1 MNKEEYISRIGIRGN
16 LSANLET
23 LKLLQRHHLLN
34 VPFENMDIHWKRP
47 IILNT
52 AMFYEKIVGMRRGGF
67 CYELNGL
74 FNELLRE
81 IGFKT
86 RIVSAR
92 VANGNGGFGPE
103 YDHAAIIV
111 SIGETEHL
119 ADVGFGAFTTEPLQ
133 FVLNEE
139 QRDDAG
145 IFIIRQF
152 DDGYYE
158 IAKKN
163 GQDWKSEYI
172 FRPLSRD
179 LSEFT
184 QMCDFQQYSPESHF
198 TKGKVCSLLTASGR
212 KTLTNKSFIVT
223 SDGEKEETPVLSD
236 EEFDRILMREFN
248 IARPQ
253 L

>member
-1 MNKEEYISRIGIRGN
+1 MNKQEYILRIDIDSN
-16 LSANLET
+16 LSADLET
-23 LKLLQRHHLLN
+23 LKLLQRHHLIN
-34 VPFENMDIHWKRP
+34 VPFENLDIHWKRP
-47 IILNT
+47 IILDT
-52 AMFYEKIVGMRRGGF
+52 EKFYEKIVGMGRGGF

-92 VANGNGGFGPE
+92 VAKGSGDFGPE
-103 YDHAAIIV
+103 YDHSAIIV
-111 SIGETEHL
+111 SIGETEYL
-119 ADVGFGAFTTEPLQ
+119 ADVGFGAFTAEPLR

-145 IFIIRQF
+145 VFRIVEF

-163 GQDWKSEYI
+163 GEGWQSEYV
-172 FRPLSRD
+172 FKPLGRSLR
-179 LSEFT
+179 EFT
-184 QMCDFQQYSPESHF
+184 EMCDFQQYSPESHF
-198 TKGKVCSLLTASGR
+198 TKGKVCSLLTKSGR
-212 KTLTNKSFIVT
+212 KTLTDKNFIVT
-223 SDGEKEETPVLSD
+223 SHGEKTETPVASN
-236 EEFDRILMREFN
+236 EEFDRILMHEFI

-253 L
+253 H